1 MKVNIGSL
9 VRHKR
14 AYERFVSEDY
24 IGVVIDQ
31 NVFPTG
37 IVRNKVEWF
46 PFHISRGLWLN
57 STELEVVSK

>member
-9 VRHKR
+9 VRHKN
-14 AYERFVSEDY
+14 VSEDY

-37 IVRNKVEWF
+37 IVRNKVEWV
-46 PFHISRGLWLN
+46 PFHISTGLWLN